1 MVTESVRIFLATD
14 LAYSWALADS
24 NCFLEVKPIAYFFV
38 MFVFVPH
45 IPDWVMNID
54 NFCTTALIFMLT
66 LAVWLRLLTHGSL
79 KSYESKYINLY
90 WTKSH
95 QHPRLCNALSLQ
107 NNLKVWSSTPSL
119 FLPRKQCNNLYCI
132 IKKTNNLVYSF

>member
-1 MVTESVRIFLATD
+1 MPYIDTCFRFYTQMHVEKKKHLHTEFIVTSHNSVI
-14 LAYSWALADS
+14 
-24 NCFLEVKPIAYFFV
+24 
-38 MFVFVPH
+38 
-45 IPDWVMNID
+45 ID
-54 NFCTTALIFMLT
+54 NFCTTALTFTLT

-107 NNLKVWSSTPSL
+107 NTLKVWSSTPSL
-119 FLPRKQCNNLYCI
+119 FLPREQCNNLYCI
-132 IKKTNNLVYSF
+132 IKKTNNLCFKSSFIAFKWNQMTF